1 MANAIYPKYKE
12 ALLTGDSNISL
23 SSGTVKIS
31 LVDADTTAYSSLNQF
46 YSDLDANGVI
56 TTVSMSNKTV
66 TNGVFDADD
75 VTFTSVSANTSLT
88 DGIGDSLLIWIDTSD
103 ENTSRL
109 VAWLDTNISGL
120 PITPDGSNVDI
131 TWNSSGIF
139 QL

>member
-46 YSDLDANGVI
+46 YSDLDANGII

-66 TNGVFDADD
+66 TAGVFDADD
-75 VTFTSVSANTSLT
+75 VTFTSVTANTSLT
-88 DGIGDSLLIWIDTSD
+88 DGIGDSLLIWIDTTD

-131 TWNSSGIF
+131 TWNASGIF

>member
-46 YSDLDANGVI
+46 YSDLDANGII
-56 TTVSMSNKTV
+56 TTASMTNKTV

-103 ENTSRL
+103 ANTSRL
-109 VAWLDTNISGL
+109 VAWLDTNVSGL

>member
-46 YSDLDANGVI
+46 YSDLDANGII
-56 TTVSMSNKTV
+56 TTVTMSNKTV

-75 VTFTSVSANTSLT
+75 VTFTSVTANTSLT
-88 DGIGDSLLIWIDTSD
+88 DGIGDSLLIWIDTTD

-131 TWNSSGIF
+131 TWNASGIF